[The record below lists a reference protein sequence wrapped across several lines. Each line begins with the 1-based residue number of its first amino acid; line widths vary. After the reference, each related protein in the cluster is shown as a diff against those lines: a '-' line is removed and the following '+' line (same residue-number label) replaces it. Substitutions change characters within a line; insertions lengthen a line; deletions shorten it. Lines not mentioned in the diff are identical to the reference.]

1 MLENKRNFI
10 LLGHAHC
17 GKTSLAESLLFATKA
32 TTRKGT
38 VEEGNTVSDYNNDE
52 ATRKISISAS
62 FLNLNYKNH
71 VIQII
76 DAPGYADFVG
86 EVVSCAYAVDAVVL
100 IVDAVNGVS
109 VGTEFAWG
117 LAEKLKLPMIVFI
130 NKLDKDN
137 TSFEKTLDDIK
148 SAFGNKFFVLGKL
161 DDQSLIEVVAE
172 SDDKLLE
179 KYLDSGTLSQEE
191 VAHGLREAIDNAKL
205 FPVIEGSVAQQK
217 GINELLQAIVD
228 YLPSP
233 LERPAIETKTDSGEV
248 KQLDFKD
255 NELSGFVFK
264 SLIDP
269 YVGQLNIIRIFSGT
283 LKANTFFYNISRS
296 LKERIGSIYIMQGK
310 EQKTVEEATAGDII
324 AVAKLKDTHSGDSLS
339 NDDKGFIFSPLP
351 FPESAI
357 SFSVKPKSREDEE
370 KISGALT
377 KLANEDP
384 TFKVGRDLQT
394 KELIISGFGELH
406 LDVMIS
412 RLKERFKVEVE
423 LGTPKI
429 PYKETIRKSS
439 KAQGKY
445 KKQSGGRGQYGDV
458 WIEIQPLTRG
468 GGFEFVDKIF
478 GGAIPKNYVPSV
490 EKGIRQT
497 MSRGVVAGCSV
508 EDIKVIVYDG
518 SYHSV
523 DSSDMA
529 FQIAGR
535 MAFKKAVQ
543 EAGPVLLEPIMDV
556 EISISEDFLG
566 QISGDINSRRGK
578 VMGME
583 VKGKTQLVK
592 AKVPLSEMFKYANNL
607 RSMTGGRG
615 SYVMRFSSYEEVPS
629 RVASTIIDNYQKT
642 QKHEEE

>member
-17 GKTSLAESLLFATKA
+17 GKTSLAESLLFNAKA

-38 VEEGNTVSDYNNDE
+38 VDEGNTVSDYNSDE
-52 ATRKISISAS
+52 ITRKISISAS
-62 FLNLNYKNH
+62 FLNLNYKDHN
-71 VIQII
+71 IQII
-76 DAPGYADFVG
+76 DVPGYADFAG
-86 EVVSCAYAVDAVVL
+86 EAVSCAYAVDAAVL
-100 IVDAVNGVS
+100 VIDAVNGVS
-109 VGTEFAWG
+109 VGTEFAWD
-117 LAEKLKLPMIVFI
+117 LTDKLRLPRIVFI
-130 NKLDKDN
+130 NKLDKEN
-137 TSFEKTLDDIK
+137 TSFDKTLEDIK
-148 SAFGNKFFVLGKL
+148 SVFGNKFFVLGKL
-161 DDQSLIEVVAE
+161 DDPSLIEVVAE

-205 FPVIEGSVAQQK
+205 FPVIGGSVAEDK
-217 GINELLQAIVD
+217 GIGELLQAIVD

-233 LERPAIETKTDSGEV
+233 LERPEIEKKAESGEMI
-248 KQLDFKD
+248 KLDLNDQK
-255 NELSGFVFK
+255 LSAFVFK

-269 YVGQLNIIRIFSGT
+269 YVGQLSIIRVFSGS
-283 LKANTFFYNISRS
+283 LKANTSFYNISRS
-296 LKERIGSIYIMQGK
+296 LKERIGTIYIMQGK
-310 EQKTVEEATAGDII
+310 EQKSIDEATAGDII

-339 NDDKGFIFSPLP
+339 GDDKGFIFMPLA

-370 KISGALT
+370 KISGALA

-384 TFKVGRDLQT
+384 TFNVGRDPQT
-394 KELIISGFGELH
+394 KELIISGLGDLH
-406 LDVMIS
+406 LEVMIS

-429 PYKETIRKSS
+429 PYKETIRKSA

-458 WIEIQPLTRG
+458 WLEIKPLGRG
-468 GGFEFVDKIF
+468 GGFEFEDKIF

-490 EKGIRQT
+490 EKGVRQT
-497 MSRGVVAGCSV
+497 MAQGVVAGCPV

-518 SYHSV
+518 SYHPV

-535 MAFKKAVQ
+535 MAFRKAVQ
-543 EAGPVLLEPIMDV
+543 DSGPVLLEPIMDV
-556 EISISEDFLG
+556 EISIPEDFLG
-566 QISGDINSRRGK
+566 QISGDINSRRGR

-583 VKGKTQLVK
+583 VKGKTQIVK
-592 AKVPLSEMFKYANNL
+592 AKVPLSEMFKYANDL